1 MKNITILGATGSIGL
16 STLNVISLHPDKYQ
30 AFALSANTNWQKMLE
45 LCRVHKPHYAIMV
58 DVDAAEKLQNALNSE
73 TTVLS
78 GERALAE
85 LAAHEQTD
93 CLMAAI
99 VGAAGMASTLAAA
112 QAGKRIMLANKESL
126 VLAGDLLM
134 DAVKYFGAELIPV
147 DSEHSAIFQ
156 CLQGGTKGL
165 SKIQLTAS
173 GGPFL
178 GAPLEKLACVTP
190 EEACA
195 HPNWT
200 MGRKISVDSA
210 TMMNKGLEVI
220 EAHFLFGLSHE
231 NIDVVVHPQSI
242 VHSFAYFDDGSVL
255 SQLGLPDM
263 RTAISY
269 ALSHPDRHNSGVS
282 MLDLTQQKSLQFYPP
297 DLDAFS
303 CLRLAYEALKT
314 GQSAAGTLNAA
325 NEIAVDA
332 FLNNKIGFL
341 DIGSTLEKTL
351 EVVPVVSLDT
361 LDDVME
367 NDQLSRQVARS
378 IIEATFA

>member
-1 MKNITILGATGSIGL
+1 MKNITVLGATGSIGIN
-16 STLNVISLHPDKYQ
+16 TLTVVGLHPDKYQ
-30 AFALSANTNWQKMLE
+30 IFALSANTNWQKMLE
-45 LCRVHKPHYAIMV
+45 LCHTHKPYYAIMV
-58 DVDAAEKLQNALNSE
+58 DADAAEQLQNALNSK
-73 TTVLS
+73 TIVLS
-78 GERALAE
+78 GEAALVE

-93 CLMAAI
+93 YLMAAI

-134 DAVKYFGAELIPV
+134 DAVKHSGAELIPV

-178 GAPLEKLACVTP
+178 GVPLKKLANVTP
-190 EEACA
+190 DEACA

-242 VHSFAYFDDGSVL
+242 IHSFAYFDDGSVL

-269 ALSHPDRHNSGVS
+269 ALSYPERHNSGVGT
-282 MLDLTQQKSLQFYPP
+282 LDLTKQKSLEFYPP
-297 DLDAFS
+297 DLAAFS
-303 CLRLAYEALKT
+303 CLRLAYDALKA

-341 DIGSTLEKTL
+341 QISSTLEKTL
-351 EVVPVVSLDT
+351 ETVPVVALDT

-378 IIEATFA
+378 IIEATCA

>member
-16 STLNVISLHPDKYQ
+16 NTLSVIDLHPDKYRV
-30 AFALSANTNWQKMLE
+30 FALSANTNWQKMQE
-45 LCRVHKPHYAIMV
+45 LCHAHKPHYAIMV
-58 DVDAAEKLQNALNSE
+58 DANAAEQLQHVLSSE
-73 TTVLS
+73 TIVLS
-78 GERALAE
+78 GEAALIELAE
-85 LAAHEQTD
+85 HEQTD

-99 VGAAGMASTLAAA
+99 VGAVGMASTLAAA

-134 DAVKYFGAELIPV
+134 DAVKRSGAELIPV

-178 GAPLEKLACVTP
+178 GVPLAKLSEVTP
-190 EEACA
+190 DEACA
-195 HPNWT
+195 HPNWS

-220 EAHFLFGLSHE
+220 EAHFLFDLSHE
-231 NIDVVVHPQSI
+231 NIDVVIHPQSI
-242 VHSFAYFDDGSVL
+242 IHSFAYFDDGSVL

-269 ALSHPDRHNSGVS
+269 ALSYPERHISGVGT
-282 MLDLTQQKSLQFYPP
+282 LDLTQQKSLEFYPP
-297 DLDAFS
+297 DLEAFS
-303 CLRLAYEALKT
+303 CLRLAYDALKA

-332 FLNNKIGFL
+332 FLKQEISFL
-341 DIGSTLEKTL
+341 AISETLEKTL
-351 EVVPVVSLDT
+351 ETVPIVALDT

-367 NDQLSRQVARS
+367 NDQLSRQIARS
-378 IIEATFA
+378 VITSSVK

>member
-16 STLNVISLHPDKYQ
+16 STLSVVSLHPDKYQ
-30 AFALSANTNWQKMLE
+30 VFAISANTNWQKMLE
-45 LCRVHKPHYAIMV
+45 LCHVHKPHYAVMV
-58 DVDAAEKLQNALNSE
+58 DVDAAEKLQNTLNSE
-73 TTVLS
+73 TIVLS
-78 GERALAE
+78 GEVALAE

-93 CLMAAI
+93 YLMAAI

-112 QAGKRIMLANKESL
+112 KAGKRIMLANKESL

-134 DAVKYFGAELIPV
+134 DAVKHSGAELIPV

-178 GAPLEKLACVTP
+178 GVPLAKLAGVTP
-190 EEACA
+190 DEACA
-195 HPNWT
+195 HPNWS

-242 VHSFAYFDDGSVL
+242 IHSFAYFNDGSVL

-269 ALSHPDRHNSGVS
+269 ALSHPQRHNSGVGT
-282 MLDLTQQKSLQFYPP
+282 LDLTQQKPLQFYTP
-297 DLDAFS
+297 DLASFS

-314 GQSAAGTLNAA
+314 GQSAVGTLNAA

-332 FLNNKIGFL
+332 FLNNKISFL
-341 DIGSTLEKTL
+341 DISSTLEKTL
-351 EVVPVVSLDT
+351 EAVPVVSLDT

-367 NDQLSRQVARS
+367 NDQLSRQVAKS
-378 IIEATFA
+378 IIEATCA

>member
-16 STLNVISLHPDKYQ
+16 STLGVIDLHREKYRV
-30 AFALSANTNWQKMLE
+30 FALSANTNWQAMLE
-45 LCRVHKPHYAIMV
+45 LCHAHQPKYAVMV
-58 DVDAAEKLQNALNSE
+58 DADAAEELQNNLDSD

-78 GERALAE
+78 GKAALVE
-85 LAAHEQTD
+85 LAAHPETD
-93 CLMAAI
+93 YVMAAI
-99 VGAAGMASTLAAA
+99 VGAAGMASALAAA
-112 QAGKRIMLANKESL
+112 QSGKRIMLANKESL
-126 VLAGDLLM
+126 VLAGDLFM
-134 DAVKYFGAELIPV
+134 DAVKHSGAELIPV

-156 CLQGGTKGL
+156 CLQGGVKGL

-178 GAPLEKLACVTP
+178 GVPLAKLGRVTP
-190 EEACA
+190 DEACA
-195 HPNWT
+195 HPNWS

-220 EAHFLFGLSHE
+220 EAHFLFSLSHE
-231 NIDVVVHPQSI
+231 NIDVVIHPQSI
-242 VHSFAYFDDGSVL
+242 IHSFAYFDDGSVL

-269 ALSHPDRHNSGVS
+269 ALSYPERHNSGVG
-282 MLDLTQQKSLQFYPP
+282 MLDLTQQKSLEFYPP
-297 DLDAFS
+297 DLGVFS
-303 CLRLAYEALKT
+303 CLRLAYDSLKT
-314 GQSAAGTLNAA
+314 GKSAAGTLNAA
-325 NEIAVDA
+325 NEIAVAA
-332 FLNNKIGFL
+332 FLNNKISFL
-341 DIGSTLEKTL
+341 EIGSTLEKTL

-378 IIEATFA
+378 IIEATCG

>member
-16 STLNVISLHPDKYQ
+16 NTLNVVSLHPDKYQ
-30 AFALSANTNWQKMLE
+30 IFALSANTNWQKMLE
-45 LCRVHKPHYAIMV
+45 LCHMHKPHYAIMV
-58 DVDAAEKLQNALNSE
+58 DVDAAEQLQNALNSE
-73 TTVLS
+73 TIVLS
-78 GERALAE
+78 GEAALAE

-93 CLMAAI
+93 YLMAAI

-134 DAVKYFGAELIPV
+134 DAVRRSGAELIPV

-156 CLQGGTKGL
+156 CLRGDTKGL

-178 GAPLEKLACVTP
+178 GVPLTRQASVTP
-190 EEACA
+190 DEACA
-195 HPNWT
+195 HPNWS

-242 VHSFAYFDDGSVL
+242 IHSFAYFDDGSVL

-269 ALSHPDRHNSGVS
+269 ALSHPERHNSGVG
-282 MLDLTQQKSLQFYPP
+282 MLDLTQQKSLEFYRP
-297 DLDAFS
+297 DLGAFS
-303 CLRLAYEALKT
+303 CLRLAYEALKA

-341 DIGSTLEKTL
+341 
-351 EVVPVVSLDT
+351 
-361 LDDVME
+361 
-367 NDQLSRQVARS
+367 A
-378 IIEATFA
+378 